1 MTLTRALKDFSRPYR
16 RSAARI
22 AARLAG
28 LPDPAAPAA
37 DTSLIPADEGIY
49 VTLQYAVHPRP
60 RFGETWQLPR
70 HKELLALIAREGQ
83 QYEEILQSIAAHAEA
98 LRRIPVRTDD
108 ERDPCWIN
116 GWLPGLDTAS
126 LYAFV
131 RDREPQ
137 TYLEVGSGNST
148 KVVRRAIEDGGLRT
162 RIVSIDPQ
170 PRAICD
176 QLCDEVIREPLE
188 DVDLK
193 VFAELGDG
201 DVCFID
207 NSHCAYQNSDVTVS
221 FLEVLPRLERGVLLG
236 FHDIYLPDDY
246 PLAWS
251 DRWYNEQYLLAA
263 FLLGGGGATSI
274 EFPAWFVAKQARNQD
289 ALSDIWR
296 GPAFAEVERHGNG
309 FWLKTG

>member
-1 MTLTRALKDFSRPYR
+1 
-16 RSAARI
+16 
-22 AARLAG
+22 
-28 LPDPAAPAA
+28 LPDPTAAPAA
-37 DTSLIPADEGIY
+37 EAAPNPDDGGMR

-70 HKELLALIAREGQ
+70 HKELFELIAHGTRQHAEV
-83 QYEEILQSIAAHAEA
+83 LQSITAHAEA
-98 LRRIPVRTDD
+98 LRRIPVLSDG
-108 ERDPCWIN
+108 ERDPSWIN

-131 RDREPQ
+131 RDRNPQ

-193 VFAELGDG
+193 VFSELGDG

-221 FLEVLPRLERGVLLG
+221 FLEVLPRLAEGILLG
-236 FHDIYLPDDY
+236 IHDIYLPDDY
-246 PLAWS
+246 PIDWS

-274 EFPAWFVAKQARNQD
+274 EFPAWFVAKQAPHQD
-289 ALSDIWR
+289 ELADLWR

-309 FWLKTG
+309 FWLRTG